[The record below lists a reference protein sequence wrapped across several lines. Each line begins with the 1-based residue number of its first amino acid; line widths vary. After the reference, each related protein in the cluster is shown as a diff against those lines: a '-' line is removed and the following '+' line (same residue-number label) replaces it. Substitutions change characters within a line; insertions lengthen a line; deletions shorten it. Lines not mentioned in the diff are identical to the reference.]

1 MGMEL
6 FRKIT
11 DFIMPPVEEEVEEVV
26 ETSGKQA
33 SQAVSSEEA
42 VDRMVAN
49 GGAVNYGGAAFQS
62 AEAQRP
68 AYERMTYEPVE
79 ESARAARSQFKV
91 HTTVKV
97 QDLKMHV
104 YVPVN
109 FDQVASIADDLK
121 DKRAVIVNYE
131 KVDLAEQRRICDF
144 VNGVCYV
151 SDGDARRISQN
162 IVLYVPD
169 GVEVSDAMAM
179 AFSN

>member
-1 MGMEL
+1 MEL

-26 ETSGKQA
+26 ETSGQQT
-33 SQAVSSEEA
+33 SQMVGNEEVA
-42 VDRMVAN
+42 DRMVAN
-49 GGAVNYGGAAFQS
+49 GGTMSYGGTAYQAAES
-62 AEAQRP
+62 QRP

-91 HTTVKV
+91 HTTAKV
-97 QDLKMHV
+97 QDLRMQV
-104 YVPVN
+104 YVPVS

-162 IVLYVPD
+162 IVLYVPE
-169 GVEVSDAMAM
+169 GIEVSDAMAM
-179 AFSN
+179 AFAN